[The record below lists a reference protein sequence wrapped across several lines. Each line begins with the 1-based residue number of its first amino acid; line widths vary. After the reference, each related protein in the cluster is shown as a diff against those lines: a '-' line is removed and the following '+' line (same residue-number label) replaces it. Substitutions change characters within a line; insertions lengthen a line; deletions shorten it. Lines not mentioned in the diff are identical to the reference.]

1 MIFGRD
7 TPLARRAPPVSV
19 AKPARLARKDQW
31 VLKVR
36 RAKLVD
42 RGPQGLPAN
51 AAKLDHKAP
60 QVRPVRR
67 DHPAPRAIRV
77 RRPRSASSPAPTTGT
92 AQTTRSWFHLCARP
106 ARVMRP
112 IPSSGEALP
121 VIGCG
126 SRASGARGL
135 LRGRPNF
142 PVLVVHRVVPAKL
155 ATRKSDG
162 FILSGKRS
170 HWLAARAHDPSC
182 PRQ

>member
-1 MIFGRD
+1 MRALCLILALVALMPQARAQ
-7 TPLARRAPPVSV
+7 PLPP
-19 AKPARLARKDQW
+19 DQA
-31 VLKVR
+31 VR